1 MVEHDVVVV
10 FISIVPALMGFILID
25 LYIDLAAVAQL
36 NFKLQSIYNKIDI
49 TYLAHIFW

>member
-10 FISIVPALMGFILID
+10 FISIVPALMGFMLID

-36 NFKLQSIYNKIDI
+36 NFKLQSIYKIDI